1 MSRQQFD
8 YVIVGAGSA
17 GCVLANRLTEDG
29 KTTVLLLEAGG
40 WDRSPWIHIPLGWGK
55 IAQKHLFD
63 WGYSSE
69 PEPALNGRQIECA
82 RGKVIGGCSSI
93 NAMAYVRGHRADY
106 DRWAANGLDGWSFA
120 DALPYF
126 RRQETWEKGETPY
139 RGGSGPVGTRE
150 SRYEDPLI
158 EGFIEAGR
166 AMGFPVTDDYNG
178 AQQEGFGRLQATIL
192 NGRRSSSAS
201 AYLQPARRRP
211 NLTIVVDAR
220 ANRVIVEGDRATGVE
235 YVQAG
240 SPTVASASKEVL
252 LAGGAVNSPQLLMLS
267 GIGTPNELREH
278 GIDCKAPLS
287 GVGKNLQDHLAV
299 GVGFSRKD
307 TGTFYRNMRAD
318 RVALSF
324 AQAAVAGTG
333 FAADIP
339 SGWVAFVK
347 SRPDVAIPDIQF
359 LFRAVPGLMG
369 PYFPP
374 FKPAFEDGFACRA
387 VLLRPKSRGRV
398 SLVSGD
404 PAAAPRIKLD
414 VLTEESDWDT
424 LRAGLRIARSLGA
437 QKPVARF
444 VKEETVPGS
453 TRTSDEDLDQHIRKT
468 TITAHHLVGTCRMGR
483 SAAEGAVVDPQLRV
497 FGVSGLRVIDASVMP
512 DLVGGNINAAVYM
525 IAERASD
532 LVRGRTPLAR
542 ASAFLSTTAV
552 GSIDSEVD
560 LETCTTIP

>member
-192 NGRRSSSAS
+192 NGHRSSSAS
-201 AYLQPARRRP
+201 AYLQPARRRT
-211 NLTIVVDAR
+211 NLTIVVGAR

-235 YVQAG
+235 YVRAG
-240 SPTVASASKEVL
+240 SPTVAYAGKEVL

-267 GIGTPNELREH
+267 GIGAPDELRKH
-278 GIDCKAPLS
+278 GIGCKAPLP

-299 GVGFSRKD
+299 NVEFSRKD
-307 TGTFYRNMRAD
+307 TGTFHRNMRAD

-324 AQAAVAGTG
+324 AQAAVIGTG
-333 FAADIP
+333 FATDIP

-359 LFRAVPGLMG
+359 LFQ
-369 PYFPP
+369 
-374 FKPAFEDGFACRA
+374 
-387 VLLRPKSRGRV
+387 
-398 SLVSGD
+398 
-404 PAAAPRIKLD
+404 AAP
-414 VLTEESDWDT
+414 
-424 LRAGLRIARSLGA
+424 G
-437 QKPVARF
+437 
-444 VKEETVPGS
+444 
-453 TRTSDEDLDQHIRKT
+453 
-468 TITAHHLVGTCRMGR
+468 
-483 SAAEGAVVDPQLRV
+483 
-497 FGVSGLRVIDASVMP
+497 
-512 DLVGGNINAAVYM
+512 
-525 IAERASD
+525 
-532 LVRGRTPLAR
+532 
-542 ASAFLSTTAV
+542 
-552 GSIDSEVD
+552 
-560 LETCTTIP
+560 